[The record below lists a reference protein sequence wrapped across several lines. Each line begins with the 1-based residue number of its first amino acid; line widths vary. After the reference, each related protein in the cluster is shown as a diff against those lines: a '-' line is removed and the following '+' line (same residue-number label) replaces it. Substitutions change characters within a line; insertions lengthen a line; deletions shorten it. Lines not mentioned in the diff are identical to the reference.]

1 MPTAYFTTQRV
12 SQHIEGED
20 CPRCKRR
27 TTHRQSPPRHVKS
40 PEGSP
45 ISPARLGRLQP
56 PPLLCS
62 SRELRE
68 NNPPPPRHRLL
79 PVRAAGPGDLS
90 LLLTSPA
97 PSVPRDP
104 STTPAEEPTPP
115 PPQTQSP
122 PLPASR
128 TRPSPHPALRRQ
140 LRATARLNRPP
151 ARTALRMRS
160 PLPGMLTDGGGRA
173 KREAAAR
180 GCPPRLA
187 SPHLASARLS
197 HHAAG
202 GRVSPGAVPPAPAPR
217 LRSAGAPGTGR
228 GVAGGRRRAPV

>member
-68 NNPPPPRHRLL
+68 NNPPPSPPPPPARTCGWTRRSLPSPHIPGPFCSPRPFHN
-79 PVRAAGPGDLS
+79 PGGGTD
-90 LLLTSPA
+90 
-97 PSVPRDP
+97 
-104 STTPAEEPTPP
+104 P